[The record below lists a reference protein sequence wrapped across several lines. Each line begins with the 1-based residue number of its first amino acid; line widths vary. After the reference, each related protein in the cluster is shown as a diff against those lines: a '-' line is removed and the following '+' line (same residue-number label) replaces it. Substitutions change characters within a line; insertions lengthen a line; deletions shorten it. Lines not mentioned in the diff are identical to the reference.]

1 MPRVPVRAFG
11 PVAALTLAACTPW
24 QHVQTLEPG
33 AAPAAVAAPAAAAG
47 TSAPRAA
54 GPVLE
59 EQASGVGAVLQA
71 VSAVGDEVAWV
82 SGHDAAVLRT
92 TDGGATWER
101 LRVPGADSL
110 EFRDVEAFGA
120 NEAFLLAAG
129 PGARSRIY
137 HTTDGGRTW
146 TQQFVNAE
154 PRAFYDC
161 FAFFDERRGVT
172 VSDAVDGRLLV
183 RVTTD
188 GGAHWD
194 LVPPEAVPAAAAG
207 EGAFAASGTCLATLG
222 ERLAWI
228 ATGSASASRVYRSG
242 DGGRTWAVSAVP
254 VVSGEAA
261 GATSVAFRDP
271 QHGVALGGRIA
282 VATDTA
288 NQVAVTADG
297 GITWTRG
304 GRPPFAGAVYGSAWV
319 PGTRPPALV
328 AAGPGG
334 LAVSRDDGATWTA
347 LSANA
352 YWAVGFASPRA
363 GWAVGPRGR
372 ITRIRLE

>member
-1 MPRVPVRAFG
+1 MATAPASRIGFALAS
-11 PVAALTLAACTPW
+11 AALLAC
-24 QHVQTLEPG
+24 
-33 AAPAAVAAPAAAAG
+33 AG
-47 TSAPRAA
+47 APRPGGTAP
-54 GPVLE
+54 GTPILE
-59 EQASGVGAVLQA
+59 EQASGVAAVLQA
-71 VSAVGDEVAWV
+71 VSAVGDDVAWV

-101 LRVPGADSL
+101 LHVPGADSL

-120 NEAFLLAAG
+120 DVAYLLAAG

-137 HTTDGGRTW
+137 RTNDGGRTW
-146 TQQFVNAE
+146 EQQFVNAE

-161 FAFFDERRGVT
+161 FAFFDRRRGVV

-183 RVTTD
+183 RATAD

-194 LVPPEAVPAAAAG
+194 LVPEEGAPLAREG
-207 EGAFAASGTCLATLG
+207 EGAFAASGTCLVALG
-222 ERLAWI
+222 DRLAWI
-228 ATGSASASRVYRSG
+228 ATGSPAEARVYRSS
-242 DGGRTWAVSAVP
+242 DGGHRWAVTAVP
-254 VVSGEAA
+254 VVAGEAA

-271 QHGVALGGRIA
+271 RHGVALGGRVA
-282 VATDTA
+282 VATDTSDR
-288 NQVAVTADG
+288 VAVTTDG
-297 GITWTRG
+297 GATWLRG
-304 GRPPFAGAVYGSAWV
+304 GRPPFPGAIFGSAYA
-319 PGTRPPALV
+319 PGSRPPALV

-334 LAVSRDDGATWTA
+334 LAVSRDDGATWAA
-347 LSANA
+347 LSADA

>member
-1 MPRVPVRAFG
+1 MSELPG
-11 PVAALTLAACTPW
+11 HALHTSGVFAVLVLAACAGRQGTD
-24 QHVQTLEPG
+24 G
-33 AAPAAVAAPAAAAG
+33 IAPAAA
-47 TSAPRAA
+47 
-54 GPVLE
+54 PVLE
-59 EQASGVGAVLQA
+59 EQVSGVTTVLQA
-71 VSAVGDEVAWV
+71 VSAVSDDVAWV
-82 SGHDAAVLRT
+82 SGHGAAVLRT

-120 NEAFLLAAG
+120 DMAYLLAAG

-137 HTTDGGRTW
+137 KTSDGGRTW
-146 TQQFVNAE
+146 TQQFVNPE

-161 FAFFDERRGVT
+161 LAFFSRDRGVV

-183 RVTTD
+183 RITAD

-194 LVPPEAVPAAAAG
+194 LVPPEGVPPAHDG
-207 EGAFAASGTCLATLG
+207 EGAFAASGTCLVSLG
-222 ERLAWI
+222 ARLAWI
-228 ATGSASASRVYRSG
+228 ATGSTAEARVYRST
-242 DGGRTWAVSAVP
+242 DAGRHWAVAAVP
-254 VVSGEAA
+254 VASGDAA
-261 GATSVAFRDP
+261 GPTSVAFRDAT
-271 QHGVALGGRIA
+271 HGVALGGRIA

-297 GITWTRG
+297 GATWARA
-304 GRPPFAGAVYGSAWV
+304 GRPPFEGAVFGSAYV
-319 PGTRPPALV
+319 PGARPAALV

-334 LAVSRDDGATWTA
+334 LALSRDDGATWTGV
-347 LSANA
+347 STNA

-363 GWAVGPRGR
+363 GWAVGPGGR